1 MAETR
6 QERIERIALRDA
18 ERKAKEQSFIKKGL
32 PTLGWMAGLA
42 LPGAGITDVAGL
54 YPEDM
59 SGSGVMMPSMG
70 QNIADKNYLDA
81 LLSLIHISEP
91 TRPY

>member
-1 MAETR
+1 MAEKR
-6 QERIERIALRDA
+6 QEGIRGRITNFEEGLGYPNQSSL
-18 ERKAKEQSFIKKGL
+18 KQQKELLKKGL

-70 QNIADKNYLDA
+70 RNIADKNYLDDR
-81 LLSLIHISEP
+81 S
-91 TRPY
+91 

>member
-18 ERKAKEQSFIKKGL
+18 ERKTKEQSFIKKGL

-59 SGSGVMMPSMG
+59 SGGGV
-70 QNIADKNYLDA
+70 I
-81 LLSLIHISEP
+81 LLVWFLIVLFFSVLML
-91 TRPY
+91 RLFVLLLVQRS